1 MLGFRELP
9 YGVTDVL
16 SSAGYFTII
25 VARLLENGL
34 QFHIDF
40 NFRSNLGMSRGYPLK
55 SIADRVLALRSKGF
69 GEAYGKGDSG
79 GILIGVMEGTEWLRV
94 LWLNVIE
101 IFRPFSNWGINP
113 LMLIINTNF
122 HIKIHWRSHSTAIL
136 FISVLEYCENC
147 TLLNGQADVILGN
160 ITASTKI
167 QIL

>member
-55 SIADRVLALRSKGF
+55 SIADRSSAGVEVEGIWGSLWKRRFWRNFDRS
-69 GEAYGKGDSG
+69 YGRN
-79 GILIGVMEGTEWLRV
+79 GVIKSFM
-94 LWLNVIE
+94 IE
-101 IFRPFSNWGINP
+101 
-113 LMLIINTNF
+113 
-122 HIKIHWRSHSTAIL
+122 
-136 FISVLEYCENC
+136 C
-147 TLLNGQADVILGN
+147 D
-160 ITASTKI
+160 
-167 QIL
+167 